1 MDEIR
6 ELLIRRMYATHKAE
20 YHLRIDAML
29 TRFIESNTDP
39 DFKRKCFSMR
49 SQHRSRY
56 RKYHALDRQLLKQ
69 IEDKYHAQ
77 K

>member
-29 TRFIESNTDP
+29 TRLIESNTDP
-39 DFKRKCFSMR
+39 DFKRKCFF
-49 SQHRSRY
+49 
-56 RKYHALDRQLLKQ
+56 
-69 IEDKYHAQ
+69 HAQ
-77 K
+77 SAPAQIQKIPCT